1 MNLETIY
8 LVEIEETRN
17 NKILKSYKC
26 CDLKELRDLDGKEN
40 YNYNPIGSLP
50 FQLKFDR
57 SFKKLE
63 ELTEQL
69 RKERKEDKYFNE
81 LLDLILDTYNISYVN
96 SEGKLTT
103 NSLPI
108 IVNRVYDNCL
118 TPLNYEIRKKYI
130 EKADPYGNKETV
142 VYGIATILHRENVE
156 KAFMSIAEKGE
167 IDYRNLNTEIKFQT
181 IRLNEMRFVDY
192 YNDKFILRKFSPEEF
207 LSLFPQTVAHYSR
220 IYAGK
225 GRPSLILGKTLKILN
240 KILAP

>member
-1 MNLETIY
+1 MSLETIY
-8 LVEIEETRN
+8 LVEIEETKN

-63 ELTEQL
+63 ELTELL

-118 TPLNYEIRKKYI
+118 TPLNYEIREKYI

-142 VYGIATILHRENVE
+142 GYGITTLIHREHAE
-156 KAFMSIAEKGE
+156 KAFMMIAENGE
-167 IDYRNLNTEIKFQT
+167 IGYRDLDAEIKFQA
-181 IRLNEMRFVDY
+181 IKLNEMRFVDY
-192 YNDKFILRKFSPEEF
+192 YNDKFTLRKFTPEEF
-207 LSLFPQTVAHYSR
+207 LSWFPPIADRYSR
-220 IYAGK
+220 IYTKK
-225 GRPSLILGKTLKILN
+225 GRPSLILKKALTILDKILS
-240 KILAP
+240 P